1 MQTMNMQEI
10 GMTLTEFRDFISG
23 KSIAVVGNSLDA
35 LDKEQGEQIDSADLT
50 LRFGKGTPQAPI
62 FDKIG
67 SKTDIWVTGLLRSDR
82 RKYLPPETITLW
94 NNSAYNH
101 LQGPK
106 VIHPRL
112 DMFTKQEI
120 QDLKDEFS
128 VPEHK
133 RLSAGAIASLFL
145 VRKADTW
152 SRLDFFNFDFFTKH
166 TNIYNHLAD
175 SNSLTSSWHL
185 PLLKPEFIDPAGD
198 YKKGNPAHDT
208 DAEIR
213 AFTEVL
219 SKHKCYWHG
228 APLENAPK
236 YLEEPTLCWTKGR
249 EPPRY

>member
-10 GMTLTEFRDFISG
+10 GMTLTEFREFTAG

-35 LDKEQGEQIDSADLT
+35 LDREQGEQIDSSDLT
-50 LRFGKGTPQAPI
+50 LRFGKGSTDPLI

-67 SKTDIWVTGLLRSDR
+67 TKTDIWVTGVLRSDR
-82 RKYLPPETITLW
+82 RKFLPEETITLW
-94 NNSAYNH
+94 NNSMDS
-101 LQGPK
+101 PRK
-106 VIHPRL
+106 CIHPIL
-112 DMFTKQEI
+112 DMYSKAEI
-120 QDLKDEFS
+120 KELEAEFS
-128 VPEHK
+128 TPEGK

-185 PLLKPEFIDPAGD
+185 PLLKKEYVDPAGD
-198 YKKGNPAHDT
+198 INSGCPAHDT
-208 DAEIR
+208 DTEIR
-213 AFTEVL
+213 VFTEVL
-219 SKHKCYWHG
+219 AKHKCYWHG
-228 APLENAPK
+228 ANLVNTPE
-236 YLEEPTLCWTKGR
+236 YLDNPTVQWSSGR